1 MKYSIRKAEMNDIKF
16 VQHVAKV
23 SWNSTYKGIIPDE
36 IQENFLTAA
45 YSEDMMER
53 RIKNSLFLVAVAGE
67 EIIGFANFSP
77 VREEGEVELGA
88 IYLLPDYQG
97 NAIGTALLQEGIHL
111 LEGVRKVFINVEKEN
126 EIGKNFYR
134 AKGFQV
140 FSEFDD
146 DFDGHILKTIRMVLH
161 VEE

>member
-16 VQHVAKV
+16 VQQVAKV
-23 SWNSTYKGIIPDE
+23 SWNSTYEGIIPDE

-45 YSEDMMER
+45 YSDDMMER
-53 RIKNSLFLVAVAGE
+53 RIKNSLFLVAVAEE
-67 EIIGFANFSP
+67 EIVGFANFSP
-77 VREEGEVELGA
+77 VREEGEAELGA
-88 IYLLPDYQG
+88 IYLLPEYQG

-126 EIGKNFYR
+126 EIGKNFYQ

-146 DFDGHILKTIRMVLH
+146 DFDGHILKTIRMVLQ
-161 VEE
+161 VEK